1 MTRFKFLLIGTS
13 LSFIPTLSFAQCV
26 ATQDC
31 VTLGYT
37 EASCNG
43 GKGVKCPFGNKWFCF
58 ETRAEIENEIC
69 TDLGFTESC
78 TGTGQTGSGK
88 SCGGLYAE
96 CSCETTYQYACT
108 GIGYAGGAG
117 SACGIKYAQ
126 CSCVS
131 GYEWKDGKC
140 QLKISNGAHGD
151 LYYCNGKVVAVKASG
166 MDFYVGMKDLGN
178 AHMSTGKEECSS
190 YVFCGSTK
198 GTLPSISQLRTIYKN
213 KSTLESL
220 LVANGGT
227 KFATNDDYCSAT
239 IGTSGVWSSG
249 GFLNRFYSINMSD
262 GSEGGNTNGYIRPI
276 LEL

>member
-1 MTRFKFLLIGTS
+1 MKLYFLLLGTTVS
-13 LSFIPTLSFAQCV
+13 LFPLNLKAQCV

-31 VTLGYT
+31 AALGYT

-43 GKGVKCPFGNKWFCF
+43 GKGVKCPFGNKWACLPTK
-58 ETRAEIENEIC
+58 ESVCKEE
-69 TDLGFTESC
+69 GFTQVC
-78 TGTGQTGSGK
+78 KGTGQIGSGD
-88 SCGGLYAE
+88 SCGGLYKK
-96 CSCETTYQYACT
+96 CSCDSSYQYTCT
-108 GIGYAGGAG
+108 SNNQTSGAG
-117 SACGIKYAQ
+117 LSCDGKYAA
-126 CSCVS
+126 CNCAS
-131 GYEWKDGKC
+131 GYEWKGNSC

-227 KFATNDDYCSAT
+227 KFATDDDYCSAT